1 MAPQTKS
8 DKTKQKKRNK
18 VVMNL
23 ADKLKILDLLK
34 SGERVSVIAKRFQV
48 NESTI
53 RSIRQNEDKFSH
65 SKLKS
70 WKRILSC
77 REVYCSK
84 KTVNV
89 H

>member
-18 VVMNL
+18 TVMNL
-23 ADKLKILDLLK
+23 ADKLNILDLLK

-53 RSIRQNEDKFSH
+53 RSIRQNEDKKRFYH
-65 SKLKS
+65 NIFTSK
-70 WKRILSC
+70 C
-77 REVYCSK
+77 D
-84 KTVNV
+84 
-89 H
+89 